1 VLVPARSRPLRA
13 DPALGFVL
21 LGLLAFALDAARPEA
36 DTPTPI
42 VVDAALRD
50 AFVRDLQRRHGRPP
64 TEAELEAAIVR
75 HVEEE
80 ALLAE
85 ALALGLDRAD
95 PIVRRRLVQKM
106 EFVLAD
112 REPIEPPTEAELAA
126 ALDAQP
132 ERYRL
137 PDRYG
142 LSLALWTRSR
152 HGARAEALAEAAL
165 ASLIAPYPIQGT
177 GHRSDPVPGGERAE
191 RVTERALAER
201 LGARTAA
208 ELVALPLGEWRR
220 VDAPFGPMLA
230 RLERVEPGALPPLDA
245 VRGAVQ
251 RDLLEARR
259 AARRRAELDALLAR
273 HPVRRDDRLGTGD
286 APSTSAALAVETGR

>member
-1 VLVPARSRPLRA
+1 MLVPARSRPLRA

-165 ASLIAPYPIQGT
+165 ASLDAGPP
-177 GHRSDPVPGGERAE
+177 RADPVPGGERAE

-220 VDAPFGPMLA
+220 IDAPFGPMLA

-259 AARRRAELDALLAR
+259 TARRRAELDALLAR

-286 APSTSAALAVETGR
+286 APSTTAALAVEAGR

>member
-165 ASLIAPYPIQGT
+165 ASLDAGPP
-177 GHRSDPVPGGERAE
+177 RADPVPGGERAE

-220 VDAPFGPMLA
+220 IDAPFGPMLA

-259 AARRRAELDALLAR
+259 TARRRAELDALLAR

>member
-64 TEAELEAAIVR
+64 TEAELESAIAR

-165 ASLIAPYPIQGT
+165 ASLDAGPP
-177 GHRSDPVPGGERAE
+177 RADPVPGGERAE

-220 VDAPFGPMLA
+220 IDAPFGPMLA

-259 AARRRAELDALLAR
+259 TARRRAELDALLAR

-286 APSTSAALAVETGR
+286 APSTTAALAVEAGR

>member
-1 VLVPARSRPLRA
+1 MLVPARSRPLRA

-126 ALDAQP
+126 AVDAQP

-165 ASLIAPYPIQGT
+165 ASLDAGPP
-177 GHRSDPVPGGERAE
+177 RADPVPGGERAE

-220 VDAPFGPMLA
+220 IDAPFGPMLA

-259 AARRRAELDALLAR
+259 TARRRAELDALLAR

-286 APSTSAALAVETGR
+286 APSTTAALAVEAGR

>member
-1 VLVPARSRPLRA
+1 MLVPARSRPLRA
-13 DPALGFVL
+13 DPALGFVV

-36 DTPTPI
+36 ETTTPI

-50 AFVRDLQRRHGRPP
+50 AFVRDLRRRHGRAPS
-64 TEAELEAAIVR
+64 EAELEAAIAR

-126 ALDAQP
+126 ALEAAP
-132 ERYRL
+132 ERYRR
-137 PDRYG
+137 PDRYD

-152 HGARAEALAEAAL
+152 HGADAETRAEAAL
-165 ASLIAPYPIQGT
+165 ARADADPPDA
-177 GHRSDPVPGGERAE
+177 DPVPGGARP
-191 RVTERALAER
+191 RGVTERALAET

-208 ELVALPLGEWRR
+208 ALVALPPGAWHRI
-220 VDAPFGPMLA
+220 DAPFGPMLA
-230 RLERVEPGALPPLDA
+230 RLEAIEPGAEPPLEA
-245 VRGAVQ
+245 VRDAVQ
-251 RDLLEARR
+251 RDVLEARR
-259 AARRRAELDALLAR
+259 AARRRAELDALRAR
-273 HPVRRDDRLGTGD
+273 HPVQRDDLAPALD
-286 APSTSAALAVETGR
+286 APSTTAALAAETAR

>member
-1 VLVPARSRPLRA
+1 MLVPARSRPLRA

-64 TEAELEAAIVR
+64 TETELEAAIAR

-165 ASLIAPYPIQGT
+165 ASLDAGPP
-177 GHRSDPVPGGERAE
+177 RADPVPGGERAE

-259 AARRRAELDALLAR
+259 TARRRAELDALLAR

>member
-1 VLVPARSRPLRA
+1 MLVPARSRPLRA

-165 ASLIAPYPIQGT
+165 ASLDAGPP
-177 GHRSDPVPGGERAE
+177 RADPVPGGERAE